1 MDVTPFRIA
10 MINRKGG
17 TSKTGTCHQISGS
30 LSKRGM
36 RTLLIDID
44 PQASLTQGF
53 IGPAATEALPDGKTV
68 LALFDDCLD
77 PDPKKVLIPTPCE
90 GITLLAG
97 ANRLDD
103 YNRPQ
108 PTQEGSLQT
117 ALRTFLNEVEGQFDV
132 VLIDCPPNLHLCS
145 WNALLAADFV
155 MVPLQAEDF
164 GAQGITHIQRAI
176 DAALAKYNPHL
187 RMLGYLIT
195 LRQRLAI
202 HSAYERQLRQLYGDL
217 VFDAPFPMKKDFKEA
232 IAQRA
237 PIHFLKPKSDAAKDV
252 DKIVDEI
259 LRRVP
264 EARSKPPE
272 FLHFENRVSIESR
285 RIAI

>member
-1 MDVTPFRIA
+1 
-10 MINRKGG
+10 
-17 TSKTGTCHQISGS
+17 
-30 LSKRGM
+30 
-36 RTLLIDID
+36 
-44 PQASLTQGF
+44 
-53 IGPAATEALPDGKTV
+53 
-68 LALFDDCLD
+68 
-77 PDPKKVLIPTPCE
+77 
-90 GITLLAG
+90 
-97 ANRLDD
+97 
-103 YNRPQ
+103 
-108 PTQEGSLQT
+108 
-117 ALRTFLNEVEGQFDV
+117 
-132 VLIDCPPNLHLCS
+132 
-145 WNALLAADFV
+145 LLAADFV

-176 DAALAKYNPHL
+176 DAALAKYNPNL

-202 HSAYERQLRQLYGDL
+202 HAAFERQLRQLYGDL

-237 PIHFLKPKSDAAKDV
+237 PIHFLKPKCDAAKDV

-264 EARSKPPE
+264 ESRSKPPE